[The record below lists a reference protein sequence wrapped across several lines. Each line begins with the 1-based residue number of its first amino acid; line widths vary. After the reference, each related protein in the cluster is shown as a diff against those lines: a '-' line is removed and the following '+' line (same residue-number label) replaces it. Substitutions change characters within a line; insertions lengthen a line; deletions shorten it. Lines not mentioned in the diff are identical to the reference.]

1 MSSLLNESDLLHE
14 STVVWL
20 ENPDDLDYVRQALD
34 KTARRRGKPR
44 YARDGRMVG
53 YSELDEHA
61 EADPDSGLQLRRVFF
76 LLPHDRD
83 SEPDGLYQEGAPGEA
98 VDPRTIEPRRVG
110 EKTPR
115 SQGGPDAAIVGTGLG
130 TVQGGRTPA
139 RRLEPK

>member
-14 STVVWL
+14 TSVVWL
-20 ENPDDLDYVRQALD
+20 ENPDHLDYVRQALD

-83 SEPDGLYQEGAPGEA
+83 SEPDGLYHEGAPGEA
-98 VDPRTIEPRRVG
+98 VDPRTIQPRRVG

-115 SQGGPDAAIVGTGLG
+115 SQGGPSAAIAATGT
-130 TVQGGRTPA
+130 RP
-139 RRLEPK
+139 R